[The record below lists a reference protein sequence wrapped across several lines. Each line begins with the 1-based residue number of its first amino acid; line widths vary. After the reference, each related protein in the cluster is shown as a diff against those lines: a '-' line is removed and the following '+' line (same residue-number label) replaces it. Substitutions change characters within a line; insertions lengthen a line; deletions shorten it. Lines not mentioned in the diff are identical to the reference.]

1 MQQQVE
7 PQEQPEE
14 EVVDDSIVVDMSAAE
29 GVAEGLEEGEVN
41 QPVMEG
47 AALFQQLV
55 GQEQVLQVGM
65 VHIGPMMP
73 PHMILDRLINM
84 ALPYSFF
91 THVPKAISCDHF
103 TSVFVTEQQLFF
115 KGSLSVSLGLHT
127 QVARK
132 HWRLSTARR
141 QVATLTE
148 CEEAHVADNAQGSVD
163 TAAIEGKQ
171 GADAQE
177 TDSLVFCSTPI
188 KSVPQKKRGRPR
200 KSEQAVVDTA
210 YRRSTRSCTKRDG
223 HKPVSMSDTVPRP
236 RKKLKL
242 QRKKVEEEKK
252 DLTRTQDEAS
262 NESQKDNSDENT
274 VQLPPETP
282 VHIMQRV
289 GVALGIDADLIT
301 EEKLKADSKGKTS
314 SNSSNDS

>member
-200 KSEQAVVDTA
+200 KSEPAVVDTA

-223 HKPVSMSDTVPRP
+223 HKPVSMSDTVSRP
-236 RKKLKL
+236 KKKLKF
-242 QRKKVEEEKK
+242 
-252 DLTRTQDEAS
+252 
-262 NESQKDNSDENT
+262 
-274 VQLPPETP
+274 
-282 VHIMQRV
+282 
-289 GVALGIDADLIT
+289 
-301 EEKLKADSKGKTS
+301 
-314 SNSSNDS
+314 